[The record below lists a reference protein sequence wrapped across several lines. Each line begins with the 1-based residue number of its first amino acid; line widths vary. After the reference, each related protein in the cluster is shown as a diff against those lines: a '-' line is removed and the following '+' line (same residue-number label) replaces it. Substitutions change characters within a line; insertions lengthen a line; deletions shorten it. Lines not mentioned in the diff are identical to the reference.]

1 MAGRVKLRTLLA
13 RLALEET
20 NNQVHTRRT
29 QQIRQIA
36 MKFHELQAQ
45 RALISQKV
53 KDQEKVLQTEWQA
66 TLGSNNPLLMGLNLL
81 SSTFS
86 KARFNPYVS
95 LLQAAVFV
103 FQDFKEQKLPN
114 KDNFLEYFVSI
125 ANRISGKQ
133 EGNEA

>member
-1 MAGRVKLRTLLA
+1 MR
-13 RLALEET
+13 
-20 NNQVHTRRT
+20 
-29 QQIRQIA
+29 
-36 MKFHELQAQ
+36 FHELQAK
-45 RALISQKV
+45 RALLSQKV
-53 KDQEKVLQTEWQA
+53 KEQEKVLQTEWQA

-125 ANRISGKQ
+125 ANPITDKQ

>member
-1 MAGRVKLRTLLA
+1 MVGGFKLRTLLA

-20 NNQVHTRRT
+20 YSQIHPRRT
-29 QQIRQIA
+29 QQIHQIA
-36 MKFHELQAQ
+36 MRFHELQAK
-45 RALISQKV
+45 RALLSQKV
-53 KDQEKVLQTEWQA
+53 KEQEKVLQTEWQA

-125 ANRISGKQ
+125 ANPITDKQ